1 MFFHPAIKM
10 SPLQVSLS
18 PLPHS
23 SPGIDDKKLTTKWNL
38 LMCMWK
44 GWRFH
49 LPIAKSWMVAKPF
62 HHWSERAGYLKFDIS
77 VDLPGKTN

>member
-10 SPLQVSLS
+10 SPPQVSLS

-23 SPGIDDKKLTTKWNL
+23 SPGIDDKKLTTKWYFMML
-38 LMCMWK
+38 MWK
-44 GWRFH
+44 GFH
-49 LPIAKSWMVAKPF
+49 LPITKSWMVAKPF
-62 HHWSERAGYLKFDIS
+62 HHWSERAGYLKFDKS